1 MRYSTPRITGP
12 LQRLVAALVAG
23 CALALVIVE
32 VPAVHAQ
39 TAPAAAA
46 KVLPLK
52 ASFRKDKKAEAGQYV
67 LTLKNTS
74 AEPITVTAQV
84 LLAVAFHAT
93 DKARNLP
100 AETIA
105 PGKSWKISDL
115 AVEDKITV
123 KADGYEPLQL
133 VVKSKEKSKDAE
145 KSSDAK

>member
-1 MRYSTPRITGP
+1 MSLSSPRVGGP
-12 LQRLVAALVAG
+12 LQRLVAVLVAG
-23 CALALVIVE
+23 CALALTVTVT
-32 VPAVHAQ
+32 PAVHAE

-46 KVLPLK
+46 KALPLK

-74 AEPITVTAQV
+74 DAPLKVTAQV

-100 AETIA
+100 EETIA
-105 PGKSWKISDL
+105 PGKSWKITDL
-115 AVEDKITV
+115 AVDDKITV

-133 VVKSKEKSKDAE
+133 VVKAKKSKDNDKERAE
-145 KSSDAK
+145 K